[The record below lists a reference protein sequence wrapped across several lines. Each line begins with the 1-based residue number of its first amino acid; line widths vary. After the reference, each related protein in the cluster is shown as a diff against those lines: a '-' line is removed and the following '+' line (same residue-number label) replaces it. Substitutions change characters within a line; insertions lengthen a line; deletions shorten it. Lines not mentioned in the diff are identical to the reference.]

1 MVSNM
6 PTKPLY
12 TAPAKPR
19 GLESIEIDRTALIKM
34 LKDER
39 TRQAKRASEA
49 KRRHKERVVEIL
61 QDALKTMRSTGR
73 VGRKRYRD
81 DWYLEL
87 PTPPVFNSCDFD
99 QVIHRL
105 EADKR
110 ETLVLSANEWNT
122 LFPCDVKDQS

>member
-1 MVSNM
+1 MVSNVA
-6 PTKPLY
+6 TKPLY

-19 GLESIEIDRTALIKM
+19 GLESIEIDRAMLIKM

-61 QDALKTMRSTGR
+61 QDALKTMRLTGR
-73 VGRKRYRD
+73 VGKKRYRD
-81 DWYLEL
+81 EWYLDL
-87 PTPPVFNSCDFD
+87 PTPPVLDSCEFD